1 MEEVMKKLKVLSLG
15 LVGAMSLSLVA
26 CGNSTESTET
36 TEPTSTVVET
46 ESETEYV
53 DVDQIETDTSVN
65 IDEVETVPYIG
76 YLMGMEEMD
85 STAYTGNIYYF
96 DVLKSGIEST
106 SAEEETTTE
115 ASTEDETTTEVSTE
129 EASTEEVETTETST
143 EETSTEDAAT
153 EVVEVDTVSAETAE
167 DSTEEASTEE
177 DTIVEDGTSIDIAEP
192 EEDGVGYRG
201 KMVLFVMEG
210 AEDGIVPEV
219 GKYYRLD
226 VSPYMTMSIPPQ
238 AELVHIYEANEAD
251 VEYFNS
257 MKAELSTYEDCLEV
271 YMNGAM
277 TVEEILYDAV
287 SQCGYWTD
295 EQVEAFREWFT
306 GEYATYDEDMF
317 SQVRTSVE
325 EIESIRE
332 ALEAESIAI
341 AESEAAT
348 ASEVSTE
355 DSTETST
362 EEATTEETEASTE
375 ETIDEA
381 VETAAESEEE

>member
-1 MEEVMKKLKVLSLG
+1 
-15 LVGAMSLSLVA
+15 
-26 CGNSTESTET
+26 
-36 TEPTSTVVET
+36 
-46 ESETEYV
+46 
-53 DVDQIETDTSVN
+53 
-65 IDEVETVPYIG
+65 
-76 YLMGMEEMD
+76 
-85 STAYTGNIYYF
+85 
-96 DVLKSGIEST
+96 
-106 SAEEETTTE
+106 
-115 ASTEDETTTEVSTE
+115 
-129 EASTEEVETTETST
+129 
-143 EETSTEDAAT
+143 
-153 EVVEVDTVSAETAE
+153 
-167 DSTEEASTEE
+167 
-177 DTIVEDGTSIDIAEP
+177 
-192 EEDGVGYRG
+192 
-201 KMVLFVMEG
+201 MEG

-341 AESEAAT
+341 AESEAAA

-362 EEATTEETEASTE
+362 EETETSSIEGETTEEVEEYIE

>member
-1 MEEVMKKLKVLSLG
+1 
-15 LVGAMSLSLVA
+15 
-26 CGNSTESTET
+26 
-36 TEPTSTVVET
+36 
-46 ESETEYV
+46 
-53 DVDQIETDTSVN
+53 
-65 IDEVETVPYIG
+65 
-76 YLMGMEEMD
+76 
-85 STAYTGNIYYF
+85 
-96 DVLKSGIEST
+96 
-106 SAEEETTTE
+106 
-115 ASTEDETTTEVSTE
+115 
-129 EASTEEVETTETST
+129 
-143 EETSTEDAAT
+143 
-153 EVVEVDTVSAETAE
+153 
-167 DSTEEASTEE
+167 
-177 DTIVEDGTSIDIAEP
+177 
-192 EEDGVGYRG
+192 
-201 KMVLFVMEG
+201 
-210 AEDGIVPEV
+210 
-219 GKYYRLD
+219 
-226 VSPYMTMSIPPQ
+226 MTMSIPPQ

-341 AESEAAT
+341 AESEAVT